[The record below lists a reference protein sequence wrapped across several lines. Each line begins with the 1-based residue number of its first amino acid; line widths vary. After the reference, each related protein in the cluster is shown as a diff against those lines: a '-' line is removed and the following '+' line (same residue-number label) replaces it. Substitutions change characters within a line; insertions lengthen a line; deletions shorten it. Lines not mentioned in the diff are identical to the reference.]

1 MTRTLVALGAGALL
15 FGLLGLAVAD
25 DAERYELK
33 PEPGSVQGA
42 IVKLFKEDQMVEFKV
57 ERVLK
62 TDEKAEAEKTPRGL
76 AREGAIIFLHV
87 ADARIYDEKGNELK
101 REDKEAWFSKD
112 KGWSALDEGSR
123 CRLDY
128 TGYHDMPAPKGF
140 PDGARAGGNIIV
152 YHVTDIHLLGKG
164 RD

>member
-1 MTRTLVALGAGALL
+1 MTRTLVALGVGAFL
-15 FGLLGLAVAD
+15 FGLVGLAVAD

-42 IVKLFKEDQMVEFKV
+42 IVKLFKEDQMIEFKV

-62 TDEKAEAEKTPRGL
+62 TDEKAEPEKTPKGL
-76 AREGAIIFLHV
+76 AREGAVIFLHV
-87 ADARIYDEKGNELK
+87 ADARIYDDKGNELK

-112 KGWSALDEGSR
+112 KGWSALDEGNR
-123 CRLDY
+123 CKIDY
-128 TGYHDMPAPKGF
+128 TGYQEMPAPKGF
-140 PDGARAGGNIIV
+140 PAGARAGGNILV
-152 YHVTDIHLLGKG
+152 YHVTDIHLLSKG